1 VRKTLRSAP
10 YSTLEGALSRIAFAA
25 VIALSL
31 RAFAQDGGAAA
42 KPAEPPPPADE
53 IKRVL
58 DYYYNGKD
66 RGPALLD
73 LKACL
78 KVDGSKGSP
87 TAFECTEEVKGPV
100 KVNTMVHG
108 WTAWY
113 VPKGASYDDVELQ
126 FLHEGQVR
134 QTLDIKLDGEGR
146 TRTWRTQQM
155 TKKGRWTIQV
165 VRKGTVMGSVTVTV
179 E

>member
-1 VRKTLRSAP
+1 M
-10 YSTLEGALSRIAFAA
+10 SRFAVAA
-25 VIALSL
+25 VIALSF

-66 RGPALLD
+66 RGPALVE

-78 KVDGSKGSP
+78 KVDGTRGSP
-87 TAFECTEEVKGPV
+87 TANECTEEVKGPV
-100 KVNTMVHG
+100 KVNTLIHG
-108 WTAWY
+108 WTSWY
-113 VPKGASYDDVELQ
+113 VPKGASYDDVRLK
-126 FLHEGQVR
+126 FLAGDEVWATQP
-134 QTLDIKLDGEGR
+134 INLDGEGR
-146 TRTWRTQQM
+146 TRTWRSIQM
-155 TKKGRWTIQV
+155 KQKGKWTI
-165 VRKGTVMGSVTVTV
+165 KVMRGSTELGSVTVTV